1 MERLQHI
8 KVVLAVATPIVL
20 LTLVPGVNAGSRAGL
35 NREAVS
41 ALNHLY
47 SLSHVARRMGE
58 AAKAVLVFPNID
70 WAKSNNGAQHIY
82 GALLA
87 NGRANAY
94 YKLVGSYTVPSGVRK
109 FGYALFFMSE
119 DDLAEFRN
127 SAGREI
133 ATRVQATQP
142 PEQQQSAPDSVKPD
156 AGEPVDTGSSA
167 ASTVWH
173 SSPIVHRPAM
183 NDQQQAA
190 PRPDDLMLAPA
201 YGGFAPG
208 PEMSVPRAPSTATQ
222 RKGVYAFAFGDVGL
236 IPGLSLSGAKVVPMK
251 TTENQ

>member
-1 MERLQHI
+1 MERLRHI

-20 LTLVPGVNAGSRAGL
+20 LTLVPDVNAGSRAGL

-47 SLSHVARRMGE
+47 SLSHAARRMGA
-58 AAKAVLVFPNID
+58 AAKAVLVFPTID
-70 WAKSNNGAQHIY
+70 RAKSNNGAQHIY

-109 FGYALFFMSE
+109 FGYALFFMSD

-133 ATRVQATQP
+133 ATRVQANQP
-142 PEQQQSAPDSVKPD
+142 PQRQSALDSVKPD
-156 AGEPVDTGSSA
+156 ASGPVDTGSSA
-167 ASTVWH
+167 GSTAWH

-190 PRPDDLMLAPA
+190 PRPADLMLAPA

-208 PEMSVPRAPSTATQ
+208 PDMSVPRAPSTATQ
-222 RKGVYAFAFGDVGL
+222 GKGVYAFAFGDVGL
-236 IPGLSLSGAKVVPMK
+236 IPGLSLSGANIVPMK